1 MELKWIQSF
10 VVAAETGNFRE
21 AAEKLFIS
29 QPSITVHI
37 QQLEESLQVKLFKR
51 EHTKISLTDE
61 GEFFLKQAN
70 EIIEKVEESKRTTQ
84 LYSKQKKTKITVV
97 LSPLLTETNLPHLI
111 YQFLMEH
118 PEFDIRII
126 VEESELIDA
135 QLLSNNAHI
144 GIGIGKSKYSA
155 IHAEK
160 IISSPMQLV
169 CPPDSEDDETG
180 SYYDLENL
188 FAKYPVFTGHLKE
201 AVLIEPLLQK
211 HINTVRFMSISQSY
225 IVKQFVRGG
234 LGMAFLPKS
243 IVYKEMMEGRL
254 DVIDFDLFELPTVDL
269 YMKYYKENDQIIPLL
284 EKIRYS
290 HFY

>member
-1 MELKWIQSF
+1 M
-10 VVAAETGNFRE
+10 AAETGNFRE

-51 EHTKISLTDE
+51 EHTKISLTEE
-61 GEFFLKQAN
+61 GEFFLNQAK
-70 EIIEKVEESKRTTQ
+70 EILQKVEESKRTTQ
-84 LYSKQKKTKITVV
+84 LFSKQKKTEITVV
-97 LSPLLTETNLPHLI
+97 LSPLLTETNLPLLI
-111 YQFLMEH
+111 YQFLIEH
-118 PEFDIRII
+118 PEYDIRMI
-126 VEESELIDA
+126 VEESELIDE

-144 GIGIGKSKYSA
+144 GIGIGKSKYSS

-169 CPPDSEDDETG
+169 CPPDNEDDETG
-180 SYYDLENL
+180 SYYELENL
-188 FAKYPVFTGHLKE
+188 FSKYPVFTGHLKE
-201 AVLIEPLLQK
+201 AIIIEPLLQK
-211 HINTVRFMSISQSY
+211 YINTVRFMSISQRY
-225 IVKQFVRGG
+225 IVKQFVRDG

-254 DVIDFDLFELPTVDL
+254 NIIDFDLFELPTVDL
-269 YMKYYKENDQIIPLL
+269 YMKYYKENDQILPLL

>member
-1 MELKWIQSF
+1 MDLKWIQSF

-21 AAEKLFIS
+21 AAETLFIS

-51 EHTKISLTDE
+51 EHTKVSLTEE
-61 GEFFLKQAN
+61 GDFFLGQAK
-70 EIIEKVEESKRTTQ
+70 EILQKVEDSKRTTQ
-84 LYSKQKKTKITVV
+84 LFSKQKKTEITVV

-118 PEFDIRII
+118 SEFDIRII
-126 VEESELIDA
+126 VEGSDMIDEQLI
-135 QLLSNNAHI
+135 SNNAHI
-144 GIGIGKSKYSA
+144 GIGIGKSKYRS

-160 IISSPMQLV
+160 IVSSPMQLV
-169 CPPDSEDDETG
+169 CPPDREDDETG

-211 HINTVRFMSISQSY
+211 HINPVRFMSISQSY
-225 IVKQFVRGG
+225 IVKQFVRDG

-254 DVIDFDLFELPTVDL
+254 NVIDFDLFELPTVDL
-269 YMKYYKENDQIIPLL
+269 YMKYDKENDQIIPLL